1 MYNYSMK
8 KERIISP
15 SEIDKLGNTIIYI
28 AEHTKNLY
36 KTKLLKILY
45 LIEESSVKKYVRPF
59 LNLDFYVWQMGPISK
74 ELFVELS
81 NECPTILS
89 DYIYF
94 EKAMGDF
101 GETTR
106 IIPKKDF
113 SDDEFSESD
122 LNLMELIVSQFADK
136 SGKSLVEFTHQPH
149 SLWYQF
155 AEREGLLRDFD
166 LKRINTSDVKIDL
179 SEIYR
184 DNEELKLS
192 YLQAVEEYE
201 TIQSLQ
207 E

>member
-1 MYNYSMK
+1 
-8 KERIISP
+8 
-15 SEIDKLGNTIIYI
+15 
-28 AEHTKNLY
+28 
-36 KTKLLKILY
+36 
-45 LIEESSVKKYVRPF
+45 
-59 LNLDFYVWQMGPISK
+59 
-74 ELFVELS
+74 
-81 NECPTILS
+81 
-89 DYIYF
+89 
-94 EKAMGDF
+94 MGDF